1 MTILSL
7 RYNLKLWCNFF
18 LVKWD
23 VSVKKRHGITIYD
36 EKDISNITT
45 ICVQD
50 LPERQ
55 ASFVVYQAKG
65 IQFFGQAFQDEE
77 VQGPKYLLY

>member
-1 MTILSL
+1 MGQ
-7 RYNLKLWCNFF
+7 FF
-18 LVKWD
+18 LGKWD
-23 VSVKKRHGITIYD
+23 VTVKRRHGITIYD
-36 EKDISNITT
+36 KKDISNITT

-55 ASFVVYQAKG
+55 ASFVVYQARE
-65 IQFFGQAFQDEE
+65 IQFFGQAFQDVA